1 MGHHLQSH
9 GRGLSQHHQGHGGV
23 SGQHHECYGGRSVM
37 TVTED
42 FEWGADGDN
51 IDTSGG
57 DITWSQSTPGTCLAQ
72 IDTAQ
77 AHGGTRSLGIYR
89 DGTNWPSAYFSLT
102 CFPSRLAVIFVLRHT
117 TGTAWVFYH
126 GNGVKRIRIGCSP
139 AATNYYYYYN
149 AAGVYTSLGV
159 PHANDTWATI
169 TLANIDFTAGTFD
182 FYADGAKLATCT
194 METSAS
200 SANACSYGP
209 NTGTG
214 VTGWCWIDD
223 IVLTYLPGFPYE
235 FPIEFDLVDGIYCYI
250 DWDGDGDFSA
260 GFEDVSDY
268 LRSFAI
274 TRGKDAN
281 MGRAMVGTADIVL
294 KDVAGT
300 YIPSTGYLDDIQNDY
315 ADTVRE
321 AYFNC
326 TDGSERLPSIERT
339 VTNASVYGLG
349 GDSDFWI
356 YRALTHAGITDQ
368 NLDDGDYAYP
378 YVFPYRISDKTVITN
393 FEDAEDGLFYIAR
406 AGTATWETQDHRS
419 TFHSTSAW
427 TCPGTV
433 WRSLKTQN
441 NWKNIIN
448 RVVMK
453 VVPKYLSPSTAAVLW
468 ECPENATTNSAP
480 LIEATCSRSWWADLK
495 DINGN
500 QNGAASYNTVS
511 GTYFITNTSSLGG
524 GVDRS
529 AHCTIGWTGFCDSAY
544 VTVTSSS
551 DDVYLIRC
559 ALVGQ
564 IYTNGDEVRITSES
578 TSSQDTYG
586 LKVKA
591 LDLAWAPSSSDMQT
605 IADNIV
611 ANNSSS
617 RPSYVVEL
625 VPNSSDALQHAL
637 DLDISDRFTLQDSRI
652 SLSRDV
658 YIDKVQHKWSVMDGV
673 HHTLWTVSCAT

>member
-9 GRGLSQHHQGHGGV
+9 GRGLSRHHQSH
-23 SGQHHECYGGRSVM
+23 GGRSVR

-51 IDTSGG
+51 INTSGG

-102 CFPSRLAVIFVLRHT
+102 AVSNHYEITFEARHT
-117 TGTAWVFYH
+117 TGTAWICYH
-126 GNGVKRIRIGCSP
+126 DNCVQRIRIGCSP

-194 METSAS
+194 METSAF

-235 FPIEFDLVDGIYCYI
+235 FPIEFDIVDGIYCYI

-281 MGRAMVGTADIVL
+281 MGRAMVGTADITL

-300 YIPSTGYLDDIQNDY
+300 FIPSSTVSSLAGYVIPGRKVQIKRTYGGVEYILYTGYLDDIQNDY

-321 AYFNC
+321 ADFNC
-326 TDGSERLPSIERT
+326 
-339 VTNASVYGLG
+339 
-349 GDSDFWI
+349 
-356 YRALTHAGITDQ
+356 
-368 NLDDGDYAYP
+368 
-378 YVFPYRISDKTVITN
+378 
-393 FEDAEDGLFYIAR
+393 
-406 AGTATWETQDHRS
+406 
-419 TFHSTSAW
+419 
-427 TCPGTV
+427 
-433 WRSLKTQN
+433 
-441 NWKNIIN
+441 
-448 RVVMK
+448 
-453 VVPKYLSPSTAAVLW
+453 
-468 ECPENATTNSAP
+468 
-480 LIEATCSRSWWADLK
+480 
-495 DINGN
+495 
-500 QNGAASYNTVS
+500 
-511 GTYFITNTSSLGG
+511 
-524 GVDRS
+524 
-529 AHCTIGWTGFCDSAY
+529 
-544 VTVTSSS
+544 
-551 DDVYLIRC
+551 
-559 ALVGQ
+559 
-564 IYTNGDEVRITSES
+564 
-578 TSSQDTYG
+578 
-586 LKVKA
+586 
-591 LDLAWAPSSSDMQT
+591 
-605 IADNIV
+605 
-611 ANNSSS
+611 
-617 RPSYVVEL
+617 
-625 VPNSSDALQHAL
+625 
-637 DLDISDRFTLQDSRI
+637 
-652 SLSRDV
+652 
-658 YIDKVQHKWSVMDGV
+658 
-673 HHTLWTVSCAT
+673 

>member
-1 MGHHLQSH
+1 V
-9 GRGLSQHHQGHGGV
+9 R
-23 SGQHHECYGGRSVM
+23 

-51 IDTSGG
+51 INTSGG

-102 CFPSRLAVIFVLRHT
+102 AVSNHYEITFEARHT

-139 AATNYYYYYN
+139 AATNYYYYN

-235 FPIEFDLVDGIYCYI
+235 FPIEFDIVDGIYCYI

-274 TRGKDAN
+274 TRGKDSN
-281 MGRAMVGTADIVL
+281 MGRAMVGTADITL

-300 YIPSTGYLDDIQNDY
+300 FIPSSTVSPLTGYVIPGKKVQISRYYKGAEYVLFTGYLDDIQNDY

-321 AYFNC
+321 AYFSC
-326 TDGSERLPSIERT
+326 SDGSERLANSQPFDYIT
-339 VTNASVYGLG
+339 WWTPGYAHDVIAAMLVKNGYTSVGVSTGNYK
-349 GDSDFWI
+349 
-356 YRALTHAGITDQ
+356 YN
-368 NLDDGDYAYP
+368 NLWPGHYAT
-378 YVFPYRISDKTVITN
+378 KTIINN
-393 FEDAEDGLFYIAR
+393 FEDAEGGWFYVRRDGIAAWEPGGHR
-406 AGTATWETQDHRS
+406 AAY
-419 TFHSTSAW
+419 HSTSEW

-441 NWKNIIN
+441 NWKDITNEIVLN
-448 RVVMK
+448 
-453 VVPKYLSPSTAAVLW
+453 VVPKYLSANTTATIWAN
-468 ECPENATTNSAP
+468 PENADTLTSP
-480 LIEATCSRSWWADLK
+480 LIEAGCSRTFWPTFVDV
-495 DINGN
+495 NGR
-500 QNGAASYNTVS
+500 QNLSPLPSEVHTAN
-511 GTYFITNTSSLGG
+511 SSSAGG
-524 GVDRS
+524 GVNPGPLAFSISYD
-529 AHCTIGWTGFCDSAY
+529 GNFGDSRKAI
-544 VTVTSSS
+544 VTNATSS
-551 DDVYLIRC
+551 DYYLTSYYYYG
-559 ALVGQ
+559 A
-564 IYTNGDEVRITSES
+564 IYTDGDKVTIQSES
-578 TSSQDTYG
+578 TTSQDAYGFKSRTY
-586 LKVKA
+586 
-591 LDLAWAPSSSDMQT
+591 DLIWAPASTDMQT
-605 IADNIV
+605 IADDFIATNATAKPTYI
-611 ANNSSS
+611 
-617 RPSYVVEL
+617 VEL

-637 DLDISDRFTLQDSRI
+637 DLDISDRFTLEDSRI

-673 HHTLWTVSCAT
+673 HHTYWTVSCAT